1 MIRKGL
7 VYVTASFVLVLL
19 VNLAIALIPPPP
31 VNQNIGIYDTIF
43 SDFNESECREC
54 HSSGLVDRHHLLVPN
69 EGFGCMDCHEVNE
82 GGLNF
87 TRDCLVCHLSSPH
100 HETEAAENLMCSHCH
115 GSLVDDPGD
124 GHEIPTYDK
133 SMVTPDTSYNFIN
146 DSSGL
151 KVGGCEACHE
161 PDLSADPAIQSNRE
175 THHNLGELSGNC
187 LVCHMVSDGVLDIR
201 KCEECHGIK
210 SLHSIQYDFDNTTG
224 QLGYGHIGE
233 NWDCWGCHGWFDYYS
248 VYPLSDASNVSSMIY
263 GASSVTASEPPF
275 DGPTV
280 PQIESIEPGEITTG
294 QDTTITIYGS
304 NFENTYKGITY
315 TSNVVLDNDLILV
328 PDSIT
333 QSEIQVTFPGT
344 LEPANYGLWVVKDGS
359 TSSNKASLN
368 ILPELPQFL
377 IVERKVVE

>member
-7 VYVTASFVLVLL
+7 LYLTASVVFLLL

-31 VNQNIGIYDTIF
+31 ANQNIGIYDTVF

-54 HSSGLVDRHHLLVPN
+54 HSSGLVDRHHLLAQN
-69 EGFGCMDCHEVNE
+69 EGYKCTDCHEFDKN
-82 GGLNF
+82 GLNF
-87 TRDCLVCHLSSPH
+87 TRDCLHCHLSSPH
-100 HETEAAENLMCSHCH
+100 HETEAAENLICSHCH

-124 GHEIPTYDK
+124 GHVIPTYDT

-161 PDLSADPAIQSNRE
+161 SNSSADPEIQSNRR
-175 THHNLGELSGNC
+175 THHGLGNFSKNC
-187 LVCHMVSDGVLDIR
+187 LVCHIGPGGALDIR

-210 SLHSIQYDFDNTTG
+210 SLHRIQYDYDNTTG
-224 QLGYGHIGE
+224 MLGYGHIGE

-248 VYPLSDASNVSSMIY
+248 VYSLSDSSSMIY
-263 GASSVTASEPPF
+263 AASPAITNEPPF
-275 DGPTV
+275 DGIIV
-280 PQIESIEPGEITTG
+280 PQIDSIDSGEITAG

-315 TSNVVLDNDLILV
+315 TSNVVLDNDLVIV

-333 QSEIQVTFPGT
+333 QTEIEVTIPGT
-344 LEPANYGLWVVKDGS
+344 VEPANYGLWVVKNGS